1 MSPVRVPDTRAG
13 SGALHQG
20 GGVLDGLGTWS
31 VSAFEALASR
41 ESLRAQSSWE
51 AAKCVVGEGLR
62 WGRRGLTLDP
72 PLPTSLRG
80 LRGLAGGMSVGS
92 SRTDTCCV
100 TKLWHL
106 ISAYREVHEKHVR
119 FYLAF

>member
-1 MSPVRVPDTRAG
+1 MSPVQGPDTQAD
-13 SGALHQG
+13 SGGLHQG

-31 VSAFEALASR
+31 VSAFEALASG

-51 AAKCVVGEGLR
+51 AAKCVVGEGPC

-72 PLPTSLRG
+72 PLPTRLRG
-80 LRGLAGGMSVGS
+80 HRGPAGVTSVGS

-106 ISAYREVHEKHVR
+106 IPAYREVHEKHVR

>member
-1 MSPVRVPDTRAG
+1 MSPVQVPGTQAG
-13 SGALHQG
+13 SGGLPQG

-51 AAKCVVGEGLR
+51 AAKCGVGEGLR

-80 LRGLAGGMSVGS
+80 LRGPAGGMSVGS

-106 ISAYREVHEKHVR
+106 IPAYREVHEKHVR

>member
-1 MSPVRVPDTRAG
+1 MSPVQVPDTQAG
-13 SGALHQG
+13 SGGLPQG
-20 GGVLDGLGTWS
+20 RGVLDGLGTWS

-51 AAKCVVGEGLR
+51 AAKCGVGEGLR

-80 LRGLAGGMSVGS
+80 LRGPAGGMSVGS

-106 ISAYREVHEKHVR
+106 IPAYREVHEKHMR

>member
-1 MSPVRVPDTRAG
+1 MSPVQVPGTQAG
-13 SGALHQG
+13 SGGLPQG

-51 AAKCVVGEGLR
+51 AAKCGVGEGLR

-80 LRGLAGGMSVGS
+80 LRGPAGGMSVGS

-106 ISAYREVHEKHVR
+106 IPAYREVHEKHMR